1 MFKPKLDEI
10 RIPTG
15 TAQQVIERIC
25 DGLEVFETDLSI
37 AQTQNPKGDLLL
49 PIIRSVQ
56 GMTPDLEMLAAA
68 LAIGSQDPPTNDE
81 QTLLQIYETLQKIS
95 KKNGAFF
102 VRSKLEEIRI
112 LLTEIH
118 KGKTAFEERLKDK
131 VIDLELDYRR
141 KIWRELYVT
150 NKLWMPS
157 TERIRSKILGELTIG
172 GNLEHYPND
181 PAKDSNYLNFLRKYF
196 PERLIT
202 AIQEAERD
210 KDNLMLEALGTLAR
224 NIHARNKSID
234 SIVLE
239 DWEEAIKTSRRNN
252 GALEWEQTYSLELTA
267 KTELFNLFKGTQYPP
282 ETIQMLHKIAEKYS
296 INTKR
301 LPEQIALEIIS
312 RTTIEHY
319 YFPINSPL
327 NFNNLLTRLESD
339 RDGDVR
345 VPNKEWVYENSKII
359 KTKDLRDLHSRGA
372 LIHIRSFLEQFSD
385 FERTNELIRYHPCF
399 NQGELEARLEYLK
412 KIKDRF
418 KQ

>member
-1 MFKPKLDEI
+1 MFKPKLEEI

-15 TAQQVIERIC
+15 TAQQIIERIC

-68 LAIGSQDPPTNDE
+68 LAIGSSEQPTNDD
-81 QTLLQIYETLQKIS
+81 QTLLQIYDTLQEIS
-95 KKNGAFF
+95 KMKGAFL
-102 VRSKLEEIRI
+102 VRGKLEEIRT
-112 LLTEIH
+112 LLAEIH
-118 KGKTAFEERLKDK
+118 KGRTTFEERLKDK

-141 KIWRELYVT
+141 KVWRKLYVT
-150 NKLWMPS
+150 NQLWMPP

-181 PAKDSNYLNFLRKYF
+181 PAKDSDYLNFLREYF
-196 PERLIT
+196 PGRLIT

-224 NIHARNKSID
+224 NIRAKNKSID
-234 SIVLE
+234 LIVSE

-267 KTELFNLFKGTQYPP
+267 KTELFNLFKGTQYPIK
-282 ETIQMLHKIAEKYS
+282 TIQMLHTIAEKYS

-301 LPEQIALEIIS
+301 PPEQIAKEIRS
-312 RTTIEHY
+312 KTSNTDY

-327 NFNNLLTRLESD
+327 NFNDLLTKLESD
-339 RDGDVR
+339 DNGDVHVQNQGWVR
-345 VPNKEWVYENSKII
+345 NNKGII
-359 KTKDLRDLHSRGA
+359 NTKSLRELHSQGA
-372 LIHIRSFLEQFSD
+372 LIHIKTFLEQFS
-385 FERTNELIRYHPCF
+385 ESPMINKLTQYHPCF

-412 KIKDRF
+412 IMRDRF